1 MFIQYRLFSEHSLW
15 RLLEINKNE
24 NYISVNELK
33 NIICKQSN
41 INYNNKIDIYFSIYK
56 DEDNNEYVNNKDKE
70 KELKYLNSDDKIYN
84 GTKILVHRNIK
95 KKSNVS
101 DITHKA
107 KKEITLNVEEK
118 QKINIPNEFL
128 CKLCNLILLESYIIV
143 CNNNCGYSVCK
154 NCILFYI
161 LNTLIKENERKVNY
175 IDLSL
180 LNDNVKCP
188 ICNGFLKYCILNKK
202 IELTLEKLQD
212 ERNDIDSYNLNID
225 ERNNKFLKIIEKLK
239 IENFDYINK
248 NNIFDN
254 EIFEIIKKKFIYS
267 NVNKNYNRT
276 TKTEENKIFHH
287 FLYLME
293 SNKLNCIKEYNM
305 IYIDFDSLIFDSI
318 QKISVKNI
326 YEEIQEKNR
335 EENVVNDNNNI
346 YDISDINKNLNTDDC
361 NNELNNKK
369 DDESCNKTLTNNVIK
384 DVLISANVNSK
395 CVNENDNNKN
405 FNLNDEN
412 SNTND
417 ETKNI
422 KDNSTS
428 EIDDEL
434 YNKNK
439 TYIMPI
445 SFVGGE
451 TSYSLIGVFY
461 IKELFI
467 IINDNNKIDN
477 EIDENK
483 KKIIQNFLKKW
494 FHNENQNNENILEK
508 LNYGNIYKVDYV
520 NKYEKTCFF
529 PAKKQPI
536 YNIINNK
543 RQKNKKKNNIEI
555 ILDLKKFKDVILSVH
570 NYIRYGSRPTYY
582 DVKKTSATNNTEDEE
597 KKNYMMTREKAD
609 TPCSS
614 IDTNENQ
621 LNIKLNEESKQKN
634 AISTNAIIKE
644 NGFQEIFEILYDTKI
659 APLSIQNNFNINN
672 PYAGYCALLPFLTKQ
687 EFDFIR
693 KLQRIYKE
701 KYLKEL
707 YKYVKKNNLHM
718 NIFYNAVNAIFFS
731 TIKQ

>member
-1 MFIQYRLFSEHSLW
+1 MYIQYRLFSEHSLW

-24 NYISVNELK
+24 NYILANELK

-56 DEDNNEYVNNKDKE
+56 DENNNEYINNRNNE
-70 KELKYLNSDDKIYN
+70 KEIKYLNGEDKIYN

-107 KKEITLNVEEK
+107 KKEIILNVEEK

-161 LNTLIKENERKVNY
+161 LNCLIKENERKAHY

-180 LNDNVKCP
+180 LNGNVKCP

-254 EIFEIIKKKFIYS
+254 EIFVIIKKKFIYS
-267 NVNKNYNRT
+267 NVNKNNNQPI
-276 TKTEENKIFHH
+276 KSVENKIFHH

-305 IYIDFDSLIFDSI
+305 MYIDFDSLIFDSL
-318 QKISVKNI
+318 QKINVKNI
-326 YEEIQEKNR
+326 YEEIQEKNK
-335 EENVVNDNNNI
+335 ENGANNNNSI
-346 YDISDINKNLNTDDC
+346 FDVSDIDKNLNDDDF
-361 NNELNNKK
+361 NNELNKK
-369 DDESCNKTLTNNVIK
+369 DEDNGNREIVNSDMKE
-384 DVLISANVNSK
+384 DLISVDLNTQITS
-395 CVNENDNNKN
+395 ENDNNKN
-405 FNLNDEN
+405 INLNDEN
-412 SNTND
+412 NNVND
-417 ETKNI
+417 ENKNI
-422 KDNSTS
+422 RDSSVS
-428 EIDDEL
+428 EIDEEL

-461 IKELFI
+461 VKELFF
-467 IINDNNKIDN
+467 IINNNKKDDTIDK
-477 EIDENK
+477 NK
-483 KKIIQNFLKKW
+483 KKLVQDFLHKW
-494 FHNENQNNENILEK
+494 FHNESQNNENILEK

-543 RQKNKKKNNIEI
+543 RQKKKKNNIEI
-555 ILDLKKFKDVILSVH
+555 ILDLKKFKDVVLSVD
-570 NYIRYGSRPTYY
+570 NYIKYGSRPTYY
-582 DVKKTSATNNTEDEE
+582 DTKKTSTNNIIEDEE
-597 KKNYMMTREKAD
+597 KKNHMAIKEKVD
-609 TPCSS
+609 TSYS
-614 IDTNENQ
+614 LNDTNENQ
-621 LNIKLNEESKQKN
+621 INIKLNEENKQRN
-634 AISTNAIIKE
+634 ITSANNSSKE
-644 NGFQEIFEILYDTKI
+644 NGFQEIFEILYETKI

-672 PYAGYCALLPFLTKQ
+672 PYSGYCALLPFLTKQ

-707 YKYVKKNNLHM
+707 FKHVKKNNLHI